1 MNPKSSST
9 WGELINSQVPTQTD
23 QEKYEEKTQITN
35 MRSERED
42 VTTDLKDIKDIRI
55 YYEQLLLW

>member
-1 MNPKSSST
+1 MNTKASST
-9 WGELINSQVPTQTD
+9 WGGLINSQVPTQTN

-42 VTTDLKDIKDIRI
+42 VTTDLKD
-55 YYEQLLLW
+55 